1 MRVYIEG
8 PDQRAEES
16 GDSGTPYEAGYV
28 SVNTGNGFARASFQ
42 SYSDADS
49 GPEDEESSDEKAPS
63 NLISM
68 TVRILSQHGAYSI
81 VHPACGDG
89 NLSAKLAEAGF
100 DVTGFDF
107 AAISSRARRIA
118 RNMQRRLV
126 RFLADDPGLPSRN
139 IGRFDGLVA
148 PHLLSQMLSGQ
159 RRRFLRNLARLLRQ
173 GGIGVFTA
181 VSAQDDR
188 YGRGQEIEPDTFE
201 IAPGQVVHFFTDEG
215 LLRELDEFF
224 DVFSLEH
231 LVETQQDHRGNTREY
246 ACLFAA
252 GMRRD

>member
-1 MRVYIEG
+1 MRVHIEE
-8 PDQRAEES
+8 PDTGAEES
-16 GDSGTPYEAGYV
+16 GDEGRRFEAGYV
-28 SVNTGNGFARASFQ
+28 SVNTGNGFARASFR
-42 SYSDADS
+42 SYRDADAVS
-49 GPEDEESSDEKAPS
+49 GDEESAEEDVP
-63 NLISM
+63 NLIQL
-68 TVRILSQHGAYSI
+68 TVKVLTQHGAYSI

-126 RFLADDPGLPSRN
+126 HFLADDPGLPSRN
-139 IGRFDGLVA
+139 IGSFDGLVA
-148 PHLLSQMLSGQ
+148 PHVLSQMLSSQ
-159 RRRFLRNLARLLRQ
+159 RQRFLRNLIRLLRQ
-173 GGIGVFTA
+173 GGVGVFTA

-224 DVFSLEH
+224 AVFSLEH
-231 LVETQQDHRGNTREY
+231 LVETQMDHRGNTREY